1 MKMMV
6 PVHSGNLLSGG
17 KGMRILAHITEKVEN
32 LLYLISPEE
41 IVS

>member
-17 KGMRILAHITEKVEN
+17 KSMWVLAHVAEEVKN
-32 LLYLISPEE
+32 LLDLISPEE